1 MLNIGTAGTPH
12 STPKSKNGTIAG
24 IERVRELGL
33 DVMELEFV
41 RGVYI
46 NNEDKAREVKEA
58 AIKNNVK
65 LSVHAPYFINLN
77 SQEKNVIKQS
87 IERIMQS
94 AEAGHLCGAQN
105 IVIHSAFYGKGEH
118 DTAYEIVKNNFELM
132 SDEIDNLGYNV
143 ILRPELM
150 GKHSQF
156 GSLDELIQL
165 SNDVKHVLPCIDF
178 GHFIARYGEKSNNYE
193 SFCNVLERMKEIKK
207 ENALKN
213 MHIHFS
219 DIEFTDKGERKHLV
233 FDEGTLKWKDMVKA
247 WKKYEIEGTAI
258 CESPNIEEDAL
269 KAKKEYLN

>member
-1 MLNIGTAGTPH
+1 MLCIGTAGAPI
-12 STPKSKNGTIAG
+12 STPKSKNGTVAG
-24 IERVRELGL
+24 IERVKELGL

-46 NNEDKAREVKEA
+46 TNEEKAKEIKET

-77 SQEKNVIKQS
+77 SEEKIKIKQS

-94 AEAGHLCGAQN
+94 AETGYMCGAKN
-105 IVIHSAFYGKGEH
+105 IVIHSAFYGDGVNV
-118 DTAYEIVKNNFELM
+118 YETVKNNFELM
-132 SDEIDNLGYNV
+132 SDEIDNIGYDV

-156 GSLDELIQL
+156 GSLDELVQL
-165 SNDVKHVLPCIDF
+165 SNDVKNVLPCIDF

-193 SFCNVLERMKEIKK
+193 GFCNVLERMKEIKK
-207 ENALKN
+207 ENVLKN

-247 WKKYEIEGTAI
+247 WKEYKIEGTAI

-269 KAKKEYLN
+269 KTKDEYLN